1 MATKFL
7 KLLAWFMDR
16 DIPVSTECI
25 KLSFPMFTF
34 ERVYLAAAIFRFQF
48 SKFFVATLPWTK
60 KNPVDRIRARI
71 RQAYYDKKKEKRTWD
86 YVHRIHNNYYAFS
99 FA

>member
-16 DIPVSTECI
+16 DIPVSTECV

-48 SKFFVATLPWTK
+48 SKFFVAT
-60 KNPVDRIRARI
+60 V
-71 RQAYYDKKKEKRTWD
+71 DKKK
-86 YVHRIHNNYYAFS
+86 IP
-99 FA
+99 